1 MIGGRCTGGNV
12 LSRAVLITRKLSWRE
27 PRAGPPVWAAVRRA
41 NKDTGMQDVKPDEY
55 GWARSIEVAEG
66 FVARSVPPM
75 VFFKIR
81 QPARKPMRAAG

>member
-27 PRAGPPVWAAVRRA
+27 PRAPTGVGGSAESI
-41 NKDTGMQDVKPDEY
+41 KDTGMQDVKPDEY
-55 GWARSIEVAEG
+55 GWARSIEVAKG

-81 QPARKPMRAAG
+81 QPARKPMRAAS

>member
-1 MIGGRCTGGNV
+1 ME
-12 LSRAVLITRKLSWRE
+12 S
-27 PRAGPPVWAAVRRA
+27 
-41 NKDTGMQDVKPDEY
+41 NKDTGMQDMKPDEY

-81 QPARKPMRAAG
+81 QPARKPMRAVS

>member
-12 LSRAVLITRKLSWRE
+12 LSRAVLITRKLSWRD
-27 PRAGPPVWAAVRRA
+27 PRALTGVGVSAES

-55 GWARSIEVAEG
+55 GWARSREVAEG